1 MINTAYK
8 KHRKIISQFED
19 VPYVSLALDE
29 GKTSGYSNLH
39 FVLESPF
46 TDLPSYPFDTIRMD
60 GVKAPHYVA
69 SIRKGLETINRK
81 DIKIG
86 TVVCDGNTA
95 QKKAF
100 NPKWIK
106 SLYHKPIPD
115 IEKLIFIHTLCHQD
129 LCKRVPKL
137 YELADK
143 CREYYSLIGAL
154 YPAHCEIRWIYDY
167 NILYFILNHKKTFG
181 QFKDFTRVRLKNCRC
196 S

>member
-60 GVKAPHYVA
+60 GGKAPHYVA
-69 SIRKGLETINRK
+69 SIRKGLETINRT

-86 TVVCDGNTA
+86 TVVLRRKHSSKESIQSKMD
-95 QKKAF
+95 
-100 NPKWIK
+100 
-106 SLYHKPIPD
+106 
-115 IEKLIFIHTLCHQD
+115 
-129 LCKRVPKL
+129 
-137 YELADK
+137 
-143 CREYYSLIGAL
+143 
-154 YPAHCEIRWIYDY
+154 
-167 NILYFILNHKKTFG
+167 
-181 QFKDFTRVRLKNCRC
+181 
-196 S
+196 